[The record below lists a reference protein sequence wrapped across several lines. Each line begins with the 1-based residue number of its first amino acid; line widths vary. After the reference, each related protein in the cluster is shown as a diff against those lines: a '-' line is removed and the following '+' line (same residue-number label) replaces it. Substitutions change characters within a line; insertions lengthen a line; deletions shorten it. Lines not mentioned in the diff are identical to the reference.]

1 MNLRIAKSILSETTN
16 IYPAQGSGLRSPRVL
31 QPCVVP
37 RAQPPALHPPSRLWP
52 PFPSDHVCLYILK
65 PLATSAWRLSALSL
79 SLSLSTG
86 NFQNLSDHHFQFHT
100 LPPSIHPRPELI
112 FPSDTSQVGPIL
124 IFTPHTHV
132 ACVCLC
138 VCVRRLER
146 TFEMRLKTVN
156 SCKGYILRLRVMN
169 AVSAQSQILE
179 SVLFD

>member
-37 RAQPPALHPPSRLWP
+37 PSFPLVSCGRHRACGPRCSPV
-52 PFPSDHVCLYILK
+52 HVCLSILK
-65 PLATSAWRLSALSL
+65 PLATSAWRPVWQ
-79 SLSLSTG
+79 SLSTG
-86 NFQNLSDHHFQFHT
+86 NFLNLSDHHFQFHNHPSLFSFQNLFFHLT
-100 LPPSIHPRPELI
+100 LAKLDQYSYLH
-112 FPSDTSQVGPIL
+112 
-124 IFTPHTHV
+124 HTHTCV
-132 ACVCLC
+132 ARVC

-156 SCKGYILRLRVMN
+156 SCKGYILGLRVMN